1 MDGILIV
8 DKPKGMTSHDIVDFT
23 RRRFGLKKVGHA
35 GTLDPIATGVLVLLV
50 GKYTKSS
57 TVFMAADKEYDA
69 TLVLGA
75 RSDTCD
81 ACGKITLSD
90 TNIDF
95 SRREIWAAFKKFLGE
110 IEQVPPAY
118 SAIKLQGKKSY
129 ELARRGIKV
138 ELKPRKVSIREL
150 EILSIALPEVRF
162 RVACSKGTYVR
173 KICADIG
180 EALGCGGYLSELK
193 RTRSGSF
200 HIDEAINFEKLD
212 RAKDKKI
219 LEENLRRP

>member
-8 DKPKGMTSHDIVDFT
+8 DKPKGITSHDVVDFT

-57 TVFMAADKEYDA
+57 ALFMAADKEYDA

-75 RSDTCD
+75 RSDTDD
-81 ACGKITLSD
+81 ADGRITASD
-90 TNIDF
+90 AEVDF
-95 SRREIWAAFKKFLGE
+95 VRSEIEGVFKKFLGE

-118 SAIKLQGKKSY
+118 SAIKLLGKKSY

-138 ELKPRKVSIREL
+138 ELKSRKVSIRGL

-162 RVACSKGTYVR
+162 RIVCSKGTYVR
-173 KICADIG
+173 KLCADIG

-193 RTRSGSF
+193 RTRSGNF

-212 RAKDKKI
+212 RAKDKKF